1 MLKSKPSKLYLID
14 LSDTIPEGEVLF
26 ELLLDTVFDITF
38 RGQTFQ
44 ILIPKGFKTNF
55 ASVPKKFRNVIS
67 NVGKYNKDYL
77 VHDWLYNKYVDVKLF
92 GKSFTKSDAD
102 VLLREMLKF
111 DGMGLVD
118 RNLVYYSVKWFGK
131 EYWKRD

>member
-1 MLKSKPSKLYLID
+1 MYKTSPERLYLID
-14 LSDTIPEGEVLF
+14 LSDTVLEGEVLF
-26 ELLLDTVFDITF
+26 ELLLNTTFDITF

-44 ILIPKGFKTNF
+44 ITIPKGFKTNF
-55 ASVPKKFRNVIS
+55 GSVPKKFRNVIS
-67 NVGKYNKDYL
+67 NVGKYNK
-77 VHDWLYNKYVDVKLF
+77 YVDEKLS

-111 DGMGLVD
+111 DGMGIID
-118 RNLVYYSVKWFGK
+118 RNLVYYSVKYFGK